1 VISEHLNAVVTGI
14 AVGSVYGL
22 VALGYTVVYAA
33 TRVFNLAQGNLL
45 TVGVLLAYYL
55 LAVKSW
61 AGIAALL
68 AIVGSVAAISIIEE
82 RTVVRPALRRADSI
96 GWFITTLA
104 FGNIVFNVYTHIY
117 GNQEARAVPSP
128 LPSSAVHIGSVVIS
142 PQELLALGS
151 LLALTAAIE
160 LFYLRTWWG
169 QAMRAVAED
178 RDAASLRGIDP
189 GRIGMLAFL
198 LGGAIAGIAG
208 FVLAPILFSDVNI
221 GLGVS
226 LKGFIAIAIG
236 GFGSI
241 RGALVGAWLLGVSEQ
256 VMDLHAS
263 ASYEPLAG
271 LGLLILVLLVRPT
284 GLFGAAMEREV

>member
-1 VISEHLNAVVTGI
+1 MTEHLNAVVTGI

-45 TVGVLLAYYL
+45 TVAVLLAYYL
-55 LAVKSW
+55 LAVQGWSW
-61 AGIAALL
+61 IFALP
-68 AIVGSVAAISIIEE
+68 AIVASLAVVSVMEE
-82 RTVVRPALRRADSI
+82 RMVVRPALRRADSI

-104 FGNIVFNVYTHIY
+104 FGNILYNFYTHIY
-117 GNQEARAVPSP
+117 GNEEAHAIPSP
-128 LPSSAVHIGSVVIS
+128 LTSSAVHIGSVVIS

-151 LLALTAAIE
+151 LIALTVFIE

-178 RDAASLRGIDP
+178 REAASMRGIDP
-189 GRIGMLAFL
+189 GRIGLLAFL
-198 LGGAIAGIAG
+198 IGGVIAGVGG
-208 FVLAPILFSDVNI
+208 FVLGPILFSDVNI
-221 GLGVS
+221 GLGIS

-241 RGALVGAWLLGVSEQ
+241 RGALAGAWALGVAEQ

-263 ASYEPLAG
+263 ATYEPLAG
-271 LGLLILVLLVRPT
+271 LGLLLLVLLIRPT
-284 GLFGAAMEREV
+284 GVFGAAMEREV

>member
-1 VISEHLNAVVTGI
+1 MTQLLNAVVTGI

-45 TVGVLLAYYL
+45 TVGVLLAYFL
-55 LAVKSW
+55 LSVHAW
-61 AGIAALL
+61 PALLALL
-68 AIVGSVAAISIIEE
+68 AIVASVAAISVIEE
-82 RTVVRPALRRADSI
+82 RLVVRPALRRADSI

-104 FGNIVFNVYTHIY
+104 FGNIVFNIYTHIY
-117 GNQEARAVPSP
+117 GNVEARAIPSP

-151 LLALTAAIE
+151 LLALTVLVE

-198 LGGAIAGIAG
+198 IGGAIAGVGG
-208 FVLAPILFSDVNI
+208 FVLGPILFSDVSI
-221 GLGVS
+221 GLGIS

-241 RGALVGAWLLGVSEQ
+241 RGALAGAWALGVAEQ

-263 ASYEPLAG
+263 ANYEPLAG
-271 LGLLILVLLVRPT
+271 LGLLLLVLLVRPT
-284 GLFGAAMEREV
+284 GVFGGAMEREV

>member
-1 VISEHLNAVVTGI
+1 MTEHLNAVVTGI

-55 LAVKSW
+55 LAVQGWSW
-61 AGIAALL
+61 FFALPAIAA
-68 AIVGSVAAISIIEE
+68 SVAVISVMEE
-82 RTVVRPALRRADSI
+82 RMVVRPALRRADSI

-104 FGNIVFNVYTHIY
+104 FGNILYNFYTHIY
-117 GNQEARAVPSP
+117 GNEEARAVPSP
-128 LPSSAVHIGSVVIS
+128 LTSSAVHIGSVVIS

-151 LLALTAAIE
+151 LIALTAFIE
-160 LFYLRTWWG
+160 VFYLRTWWG

-178 RDAASLRGIDP
+178 REAASMRGIDP
-189 GRIGMLAFL
+189 GRIGLLAFL
-198 LGGAIAGIAG
+198 IGGLIAGVGG
-208 FVLAPILFSDVNI
+208 FVLGPILFSDVNI
-221 GLGVS
+221 GLGIS
-226 LKGFIAIAIG
+226 LKGFIAIALG

-241 RGALVGAWLLGVSEQ
+241 RGALAGAWALGVAEQ

-263 ASYEPLAG
+263 ATYEPLAG
-271 LGLLILVLLVRPT
+271 LGLLLLVLLVRPT
-284 GLFGAAMEREV
+284 GVFGAATEREV